1 MAAAREILTRRIG
14 PLPTWGWLAAGAG
27 GLIVGRVLLRRRGG
41 AVAPAPTFGVVGD
54 SFPVG
59 LGESALPVDVT
70 GRAPVAFDEALPF
83 EPIGFESVFFPDGGF
98 PGTEPL
104 PTPTS
109 VVTGT
114 ATLAVGCDKPTRR
127 PIWGGYADAPRRF
140 CPQGWHLALTGR
152 CAGNCVPNVG

>member
-1 MAAAREILTRRIG
+1 MATAREVLTRRIG
-14 PLPTWGWLAAGAG
+14 PLPTWAWLAAGAG
-27 GLIVGRVLLRRRGG
+27 GIIVSRVLLRRRGG
-41 AVAPAPTFGVVGD
+41 AAPAPSFGAIGD

-70 GRAPVAFDEALPF
+70 GRAPGGFDEALPA
-83 EPIGFESVFFPDGGF
+83 EPIGFEFLDFPIGGL

-104 PTPTS
+104 PTPSS

-114 ATLAVGCDKPTRR
+114 PTQPVGCTRPTRQ
-127 PIWGGYADAPRRF
+127 PIYGGYADAPNRF

-152 CAGNCVPNVG
+152 CIGRCIQNVG